1 MKRTRLLSLPCRTFV
16 KFSGEMHIKVWKE
29 AKHYMQVEG
38 LYYLFQIKNEWGPCV
53 FYTELKLWQL
63 HEHHRKSTKYKGR
76 CRHTRVPPVR
86 KTRNHI
92 LNVDRD
98 FLFKNVIEWK
108 ENRAELLENE
118 TLVPVL
124 PLIYVTSS
132 KLLSF
137 SGAFIS
143 TTVKWESWT

>member
-16 KFSGEMHIKVWKE
+16 KSSGEKHIKVWKE

-63 HEHHRKSTKYKGR
+63 REHHRKSTKYKGR
-76 CRHTRVPPVR
+76 CRHTRVPPR
-86 KTRNHI
+86 KKNEESYLECWQR
-92 LNVDRD
+92 
-98 FLFKNVIEWK
+98 FPFKNVIEWK